1 MSCFEDGQSW
11 LQMLSV
17 QGTHQQPCLRCS
29 LKRKLDVGFAPFSLY
44 RKGNRHSFSKYDGN
58 RSQFSRD
65 IKNIPV
71 NLSRSTDIS
80 IKISPTRIIIIRV
93 YLQKLYC
100 WKYSP
105 HFLTLLPPC
114 PALPTSTV
122 QPSCVSEKIY
132 IWINWLTEGCSG
144 PDLISKHVLF
154 NKSTVMCD
162 VTVCYV
168 TVQWRSSHVPASQ
181 CLENRGAPQRHL
193 YSSNCSEILDIA

>member
-1 MSCFEDGQSW
+1 MRSGPKLNFGGSW
-11 LQMLSV
+11 LMVDGVCCYDCHCISQTSGDRTKLTDWAGTAQLSS
-17 QGTHQQPCLRCS
+17 QLSWTPPHTAHQPTT
-29 LKRKLDVGFAPFSLY
+29 P
-44 RKGNRHSFSKYDGN
+44 HSHS
-58 RSQFSRD
+58 
-65 IKNIPV
+65 PV
-71 NLSRSTDIS
+71 ILTIQ
-80 IKISPTRIIIIRV
+80 IIIIRV

>member
-1 MSCFEDGQSW
+1 MLFKEAWEADLNWILEDPDWWLMVFVVMTVTVSVRPVVTGLNWLTGPAQHSW
-11 LQMLSV
+11 AHSWAGHHHTQHTN
-17 QGTHQQPCLRCS
+17 QH
-29 LKRKLDVGFAPFSLY
+29 FIFSP
-44 RKGNRHSFSKYDGN
+44 HSHS
-58 RSQFSRD
+58 
-65 IKNIPV
+65 PV
-71 NLSRSTDIS
+71 ILT
-80 IKISPTRIIIIRV
+80 KQIIIIRV